1 MIIIKKLRDDAQIP
15 TREYPTDSGLDLR
28 CVDDHTLLVGE
39 RKLIKTG
46 VAIELPIGYEAQ
58 VRANSGLASNQGITV
73 LNGIGTIDQQYRGEI
88 GVILINHGN
97 KPVDFKHGNKIAQLV
112 IAKVEFLEIVEAVAL
127 KHSERGNNG
136 FGSTGV

>member
-1 MIIIKKLRDDAQIP
+1 
-15 TREYPTDSGLDLR
+15 
-28 CVDDHTLLVGE
+28 
-39 RKLIKTG
+39 
-46 VAIELPIGYEAQ
+46 
-58 VRANSGLASNQGITV
+58 VRARSGLALKQGITV

-97 KPVDFKHGNKIAQLV
+97 EPVNFKHGSKIAQLV

-136 FGSTGV
+136 SIDKHFVGNFKILSDF

>member
-1 MIIIKKLRDDAQIP
+1 MIRIKKLRDDAQIP

-28 CVDDHTLLVGE
+28 CVDDYTLLVGE

-46 VAIELPIGYEAQ
+46 IAIELPLGYEAQ
-58 VRANSGLASNQGITV
+58 VRARSGLASNQGITV

-97 KPVDFKHGNKIAQLV
+97 EPVDFKHDNKIAQLV

-127 KHSERGNNG
+127 KHSDRGNNG